1 MAQVTIN
8 LSASTWIQQGDSSNH
23 STDTLL
29 NTSRI
34 YNNTN
39 NYFAVLQFTIPST
52 YRYKRITKATL
63 NFYTRKSGGFTQS
76 GASIA
81 PYNVNAVLNTLT
93 GTNYNTLGS
102 LGEWVTVEP
111 YSSYGASYPKWR
123 SADVTSLYSSNLY
136 NNTYFTVF
144 ISAWPGYPTSPATID
159 GLGAANPAQLI
170 LDYEDVTQL
179 PPTPSYP
186 AGVYVNENTDILFA
200 WAWNS
205 STSATQAS
213 VRLSYKKEGTA
224 PYTHIDLTQTAHTY
238 LMSGGLE
245 QGTYIWKIKGTNDAG
260 EESSYSQGVRF
271 YVVGKPAAP
280 IINAVPNR
288 TLTEITW
295 NASDQNAFDITITDS
310 DGKILIND
318 SVASSESSYKPNI
331 FLKGTYTVAIRTRN
345 STGLVSDWSYKA
357 FSITASGP
365 AKPSIR
371 LLQNDAQVFITVTV
385 VSGIKY
391 AIIRKEDREGA
402 DEQILGI
409 VEGDTF
415 MDATFGFGIPYR
427 YVVRAWSTG
436 GYTDSDPERI
446 CYPKTAIVLETKDKE
461 LIIDKSEDTFLPF
474 SEDVNGDMAVFNC
487 TGRDLPIVEH
497 SEFESRVFRSRLYI
511 HDYQKEKLVA
521 MAKENRIYYRD
532 YSGRAFPVAIQPP
545 INFERWMGN
554 GYMADMQFVMI
565 SETEVVVNV

>member
-1 MAQVTIN
+1 
-8 LSASTWIQQGDSSNH
+8 
-23 STDTLL
+23 
-29 NTSRI
+29 
-34 YNNTN
+34 
-39 NYFAVLQFTIPST
+39 
-52 YRYKRITKATL
+52 
-63 NFYTRKSGGFTQS
+63 
-76 GASIA
+76 
-81 PYNVNAVLNTLT
+81 
-93 GTNYNTLGS
+93 
-102 LGEWVTVEP
+102 
-111 YSSYGASYPKWR
+111 
-123 SADVTSLYSSNLY
+123 
-136 NNTYFTVF
+136 
-144 ISAWPGYPTSPATID
+144 
-159 GLGAANPAQLI
+159 
-170 LDYEDVTQL
+170 
-179 PPTPSYP
+179 
-186 AGVYVNENTDILFA
+186 
-200 WAWNS
+200 
-205 STSATQAS
+205 
-213 VRLSYKKEGTA
+213 
-224 PYTHIDLTQTAHTY
+224 
-238 LMSGGLE
+238 MSGGLE

-260 EESSYSQGVRF
+260 EESSYSTGVRF

-310 DGKILIND
+310 AGKILIND

-385 VSGIKY
+385 ASGIKY

-487 TGRDLPIVEH
+487 IGRDLPIVEH

-545 INFERWMGN
+545 VNFERWMGN
-554 GYMADMQFVMI
+554 GYMVDMQFVMI